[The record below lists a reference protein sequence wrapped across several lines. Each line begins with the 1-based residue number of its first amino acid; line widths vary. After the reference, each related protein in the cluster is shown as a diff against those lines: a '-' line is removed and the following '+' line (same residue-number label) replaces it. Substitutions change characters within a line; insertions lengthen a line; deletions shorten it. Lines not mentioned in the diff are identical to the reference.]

1 MAKIRDYQV
10 YEILEEVQALE
21 TDIARV
27 ARLKEFQE
35 HTPLQYVLKWNFCDT
50 LKSLVPEGSPPYESA
65 EDGPS
70 PASLWGYLKVFP
82 KFVDCPEGRAL
93 PALRRESLFIE
104 MLQAVDKDEA
114 ELLIAVKDK
123 KYDGLNVSVIMEAFP
138 GLIAESSQPVHEKTD
153 AEKAEEM
160 KLYAEQLV
168 NQAKELNNQAKELKK
183 EASQLLKSEA

>member
-21 TDIARV
+21 TDIAKV

-50 LKSLVPEGSPPYESA
+50 LKSLIPEGSPPYESA

-93 PALRRESLFIE
+93 PALRRETLFIE

-138 GLIAESSQPVHEKTD
+138 GLIAESSQPVYEKTD